1 MMNLAYSSAYCRDRA
16 VRSLEVTVLDSV
28 QRAIA
33 LRSSFPKAHALDLLD
48 LVFEGDALTESETGV
63 LTEEGAIDPETLAF
77 IASAFDRGMTEQEWH
92 ALQQPPADP
101 LLRAAVRGIWLELVV
116 PAFAKRYAG
125 HDRPPLHQQPRAR
138 LRSTVSM

>member
-1 MMNLAYSSAYCRDRA
+1 M
-16 VRSLEVTVLDSV
+16 TVLDSV

-48 LVFEGDALTESETGV
+48 LVFEGHALTESETRV
-63 LTEEGAIDPETLAF
+63 LTVEGAIDPQTLAF

-101 LLRAAVRGIWLELVV
+101 LLQVAVRGIWLESVV
-116 PAFAKRYAG
+116 PAFAERYTG
-125 HDRPPLHQQPRAR
+125 HERPPLHQQPRAR
-138 LRSTVSM
+138 LRSIVSM

>member
-1 MMNLAYSSAYCRDRA
+1 M
-16 VRSLEVTVLDSV
+16 TVLDSV

-48 LVFEGDALTESETGV
+48 LVFEGHALTESETGV

-101 LLRAAVRGIWLELVV
+101 LLRAAVRGIWLESVV
-116 PAFAKRYAG
+116 PAFAERYSG
-125 HDRPPLHQQPRAR
+125 HERPPLHQHPPAR
-138 LRSTVSM
+138 LRSIVSM

>member
-1 MMNLAYSSAYCRDRA
+1 M
-16 VRSLEVTVLDSV
+16 TVLDSV

-48 LVFEGDALTESETGV
+48 LVFEGHALTESETRV
-63 LTEEGAIDPETLAF
+63 LTVEGAIDPRTLAF

-101 LLRAAVRGIWLELVV
+101 QLRAAVRGIWLKLVV
-116 PAFAKRYAG
+116 PAFAERYTS
-125 HDRPPLHQQPRAR
+125 HERPPLHQQLRAR

>member
-1 MMNLAYSSAYCRDRA
+1 MGLAYQSVYCRDQA
-16 VRSLEVTVLDSV
+16 VRRFEVTVLDSV

-48 LVFEGDALTESETGV
+48 LVFEGHALTKSETRV
-63 LTEEGAIDPETLAF
+63 LTEEGAMDPQTLAF

-101 LLRAAVRGIWLELVV
+101 LLQAAVRGIWLESVV
-116 PAFAKRYAG
+116 PAFAERYTG
-125 HDRPPLHQQPRAR
+125 HERPPLHQQPRAR
-138 LRSTVSM
+138 LRSIVSM